1 MKKPMVSAL
10 AILGLTV
17 LVACGSAATAQPT
30 PDIPALYTQ
39 AAQTL
44 AVELTGMVPT
54 ATFTPLVPLT
64 PTFTVT
70 PLVVNT
76 ATPSLTPTQAV
87 CENIEFVQDV
97 NVPDMTVMAPGQD
110 FLKTWL
116 VRNIG
121 TCPWGT
127 GYGLVYGGYTTQMN
141 GQAVPLNIVVN
152 PSETVE
158 VSVRFR
164 APTQPG
170 EYLSAWRMANPSG
183 VPFGKPIFVK
193 IIVR

>member
-10 AILGLTV
+10 AILGLAM
-17 LVACGSAATAQPT
+17 LVACGPGAPDAPT

-54 ATFTPLVPLT
+54 ATFTPEVPLT

-76 ATPSLTPTQAV
+76 ATPSLAPTQAL
-87 CENIEFVQDV
+87 CENVEFVEDV

-110 FLKTWL
+110 FLKTWR

-121 TCPWGT
+121 ACPWGT
-127 GYGLVYGGYTTQMN
+127 GYGLVYGGYATIMS
-141 GQAVPLNIVVN
+141 GQAVPMSVVVN
-152 PSETVE
+152 PGELVE

-193 IIVR
+193 VIVR